1 MTERRCREA
10 PLTPGMRVRLRAPSP
25 LLTLRSALGT
35 VVAPD
40 AYLDYYVI
48 RLDAPAIYDNRITQ
62 EELDEV
68 VESRDNMEVLSP

>member
-1 MTERRCREA
+1 MTERRRREA
-10 PLTPGMRVRLRAPSP
+10 PLTPGMRVHLRAPSP

-40 AYLDYYVI
+40 AYLNYYVI

-62 EELDEV
+62 EELNEV
-68 VESRDNMEVLSP
+68 VESRDNMDVLP

>member
-1 MTERRCREA
+1 MTERRRREA

-68 VESRDNMEVLSP
+68 VESRDNMDVLSP